1 MNNLHGVSTN
11 YIPVLSTYVT
21 GTFEEYQSFGCFI
34 HSQNVLCCH
43 YFVGEILA
51 KSF

>member
-34 HSQNVLCCH
+34 HRQNVLCCH